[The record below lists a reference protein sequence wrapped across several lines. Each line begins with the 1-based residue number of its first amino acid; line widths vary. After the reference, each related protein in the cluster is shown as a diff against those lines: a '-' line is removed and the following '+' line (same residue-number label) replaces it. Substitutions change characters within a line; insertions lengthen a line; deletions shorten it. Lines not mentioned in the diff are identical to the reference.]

1 MEIRKGG
8 VVSKLLEDVYIPK
21 MFRAKQI
28 FPRSFIPPKEI
39 PGVVSAELSKEEFS
53 GQIKRGMSI
62 AITAGS
68 RGIANVDIITKAIV
82 DFVKSKNAN
91 PFIVPAMGSHGGAT
105 AEGQTEILA
114 EYNITEETMGCPI
127 KSCMDTVMLGYSEL
141 GKPVYLDK
149 IAYESDG
156 IIVSC
161 RLKLH
166 NAFRGEYE
174 SGPCKM
180 MVVGLGKQKGAESV
194 HSDGMGSI
202 ADNLPANAKI
212 ILEKAPVLL
221 AIPCMENA
229 YDETCR
235 IEAIHK
241 DDIMAREPE
250 LLKWAAANMPHLIVR
265 EGDIL
270 IVDEIGKNYS
280 GTGVDPNITGTF
292 STDYAKGGVQVQR
305 TCMLD
310 ISDCSHGN
318 GLGIGLASAITKRL
332 FDKLDPEKMYPN
344 CLTSTVLKSAVI
356 PIVLAT
362 DKEVIQLCIRT
373 LNNLNKEKARI
384 IRIPNSLHIGYIML
398 SEAYYED
405 VIHGKYEGLEAEDE
419 PHYMKFDVEGN
430 LMTSISG
437 EQGIILTPRKNS

>member
-1 MEIRKGG
+1 VKIKKGG
-8 VVSKLLEDVYIPK
+8 VVSKLLEDVSIPK
-21 MFRAKQI
+21 MFRTKQI
-28 FPRSFIPPKEI
+28 FPREVITPEEI
-39 PGVVSAELSKEEFS
+39 PKVVFAELSKEKFFN
-53 GQIKRGMSI
+53 QIKRDMNI

-82 DFVKSKNAN
+82 DFVKLQKAK

-105 AEGQTEILA
+105 AEGQIEILA
-114 EYNITEETMGCPI
+114 GYNITEETMGCPI
-127 KSCMDTVMLGYSEL
+127 KSCMNTVMLGFSEL

-149 IAYESDG
+149 MAYESDG

-194 HSDGMGSI
+194 HSDGMGKI
-202 ADNLPANAKI
+202 AMNLPASAKV
-212 ILEKAPVLL
+212 ILGKAPILL

-250 LLKWAAANMPHLIVR
+250 LLKWALTNMPRLIVG
-265 EGDIL
+265 EGDVL

-292 STDYAKGGVQVQR
+292 STDYATGGVQVQR

-310 ISDCSHGN
+310 ITDCSHGN
-318 GLGIGLASAITKRL
+318 GLGTGLASVITKRL

-344 CLTSTVLKSAVI
+344 CLTSTVLKSAGI
-356 PIVLAT
+356 PIVVAT
-362 DKEVIQLCIRT
+362 DKEAIQLCIRT
-373 LNNLNKEKARI
+373 LNNVTKEKARI
-384 IRIPNSLHIGYIML
+384 IRISNSLHIGHIML

-405 VIHGKYEGLEAEDE
+405 VVQGKYEGLEAEDE
-419 PHYMKFDVEGN
+419 PQYMEFDEDGN
-430 LMTSISG
+430 LITSISR
-437 EQGIILTPRKNS
+437 E

>member
-1 MEIRKGG
+1 MEIKKGG

-21 MFRAKQI
+21 MFHAKQI
-28 FPRSFIPPKEI
+28 FLRSVITPEEI
-39 PGVVSAELSKEEFS
+39 PGVVFAELSKVIFS
-53 GQIKRGMSI
+53 TQIKRGMNI

-82 DFVKSKNAN
+82 DFVKNQDAN

-105 AEGQTEILA
+105 AEGQIEILA
-114 EYNITEETMGCPI
+114 GYNITEETMGCPI

-141 GKPVYLDK
+141 GKPVFLDK

-194 HSDGMGSI
+194 HSDGMGKI
-202 ADNLPANAKI
+202 AENLPANAKV
-212 ILEKAPVLL
+212 ILEKAPILL

-229 YDETCR
+229 YDETCK

-241 DDIMAREPE
+241 DDIMAREPI
-250 LLKWAAANMPHLIVR
+250 LLKWAAANMPKIIVG
-265 EGDIL
+265 EGDVL

-292 STDYAKGGVQVQR
+292 STEYATGGVQVQR

-310 ISDCSHGN
+310 ITECSHGN
-318 GLGIGLASAITKRL
+318 GLGTGLASTITKRL
-332 FDKLDPEKMYPN
+332 FDKLDPEMMYPN
-344 CLTSTVLKSAVI
+344 CLTSTVLKSAGI
-356 PIVLAT
+356 PLVVAT
-362 DKEVIQLCIRT
+362 DKEAIQLCIRT
-373 LNNLNKEKARI
+373 LNNVDKEKAKI
-384 IRIPNSLHIGYIML
+384 IRIANSLHIGDIML
-398 SEAYYED
+398 SEVYYAD
-405 VIHGKYEGLEAEDE
+405 VIHGKYEGLEAENK
-419 PHYMKFDVEGN
+419 PKYMEFDAEGN
-430 LMTSISG
+430 LMTSI
-437 EQGIILTPRKNS
+437 KK

>member
-1 MEIRKGG
+1 MQIRKGG
-8 VVSKLLEDVYIPK
+8 VVSKLLEDVDIPK

-28 FPRSFIPPKEI
+28 FPRPVIMPEEI
-39 PGVVSAELSKEEFS
+39 PGVVYAELSKEKIS
-53 GQIKRGMSI
+53 AQIKRGMNI

-105 AEGQTEILA
+105 AEGQIEILA
-114 EYNITEETMGCPI
+114 GYNITKETMGCPI
-127 KSCMDTVMLGYSEL
+127 KSCMDTVMLGCSEL

-156 IIVSC
+156 IIISC

-180 MVVGLGKQKGAESV
+180 MVVGLGKQHGAESV
-194 HSDGMGSI
+194 HSDGMGRI
-202 ADNLPANAKI
+202 AKNLPANAKI
-212 ILEKAPVLL
+212 ILEKAPILL

-229 YDETCR
+229 YDETCK

-250 LLKWAAANMPHLIVR
+250 LLKWAAANMPQLIVG
-265 EGDIL
+265 EGDVL

-292 STDYAKGGVQVQR
+292 STDYATGGVQVQR

-310 ISDCSHGN
+310 ITDCSHGN
-318 GLGIGLASAITKRL
+318 GLGTGLASAITKRL
-332 FDKLDPEKMYPN
+332 FDKLNPEMMYPN
-344 CLTSTVLKSAVI
+344 CLTSTVLKSAGI
-356 PIVLAT
+356 PIVVAT
-362 DKEVIQLCIRT
+362 DKEAIQLCIRT
-373 LNNLNKEKARI
+373 LNNVNKEKARI
-384 IRIPNSLHIGYIML
+384 IRIPNSLHIGQIML
-398 SEAYYED
+398 SDAYYED

-419 PHYMKFDVEGN
+419 PQYMEFDEDGN
-430 LMTSISG
+430 LMTA
-437 EQGIILTPRKNS
+437 IIRD

>member
-1 MEIRKGG
+1 MKIKKGG
-8 VVSKLLEDVYIPK
+8 VVSDLLKDVLIPK
-21 MFRAKQI
+21 MFHAKQI
-28 FPRSFIPPKEI
+28 FPRPIITPKEI
-39 PGVVSAELSKEEFS
+39 PGVVFAELSKEKCCD
-53 GQIKRGMSI
+53 QIRPGMNI

-68 RGIANVDIITKAIV
+68 RGIANVDIITKGIV
-82 DFVKSKNAN
+82 DFVKSKNAI

-105 AEGQTEILA
+105 AEGQREILA
-114 EYNITEETMGCPI
+114 GYNITEDSMGCPI

-149 IAYESDG
+149 IAYQSDG

-180 MVVGLGKQKGAESV
+180 MVVGLGKQHGAESV
-194 HSDGMGSI
+194 HSDGMGKI
-202 ADNLPANAKI
+202 AENLPANAKI
-212 ILEKAPVLL
+212 ILEKAPILL
-221 AIPCMENA
+221 AIPCLENA
-229 YDETCR
+229 YDETCK

-250 LLKWAAANMPHLIVR
+250 LLKWAAANMPQLIVG
-265 EGDIL
+265 EADVL

-292 STDYAKGGVQVQR
+292 STDYATGGVQVQR

-310 ISDCSHGN
+310 ITECSHGN
-318 GLGIGLASAITKRL
+318 GLGTGLASAITKRL

-344 CLTSTVLKSAVI
+344 CLTSTVLKSAGI
-356 PIVLAT
+356 PIVVAT
-362 DKEVIQLCIRT
+362 DKEAIQLCIRT
-373 LNNLNKEKARI
+373 LNNVNKEKARI
-384 IRIPNSLHIGYIML
+384 IRIPNSLHIGQIML

-405 VIHGKYEGLEAEDE
+405 VNHGKYEGLEAESE
-419 PHYMKFDVEGN
+419 PQYMEFDVEGN
-430 LMTSISG
+430 LITSIIK
-437 EQGIILTPRKNS
+437 E

>member
-1 MEIRKGG
+1 MEIKKGG
-8 VVSKLLEDVYIPK
+8 VVSKLLADVYIAK
-21 MFRAKQI
+21 MFRARQT
-28 FPRSFIPPKEI
+28 FPRPVIKAEEI
-39 PGVVSAELSKEEFS
+39 PETIFAELSKAKLS
-53 GQIKRGMSI
+53 NQIKGGMNI

-82 DFVKSKNAN
+82 DFVKSRNAN
-91 PFIVPAMGSHGGAT
+91 PFIVPSMGSHGGAT
-105 AEGQTEILA
+105 AEGQLEVLA
-114 EYNITEETMGCPI
+114 GYSITEDTMGCPI

-149 IAYESDG
+149 IAYEADG

-161 RLKLH
+161 RLKPH

-194 HSDGMGSI
+194 HSDGMGRM
-202 ADNLPANAKI
+202 AGNLSANAKV
-212 ILEKAPVLL
+212 ILEKAPILL

-229 YDETCR
+229 YDETCK

-241 DDIMAREPE
+241 DDILDREPQ
-250 LLKWAAANMPHLIVR
+250 LLKYAFANMPSIIVG
-265 EGDIL
+265 EGDVL
-270 IVDEIGKNYS
+270 VVDEIGKNYS

-310 ISDCSHGN
+310 ITDCSHGN
-318 GLGIGLASAITKRL
+318 GLGTGLASAITNRL
-332 FDKLDPEKMYPN
+332 FDKLDTEKMYAN
-344 CLTSTVLKSAVI
+344 CLTSTVLKSAGI
-356 PIVLAT
+356 PIVVAT
-362 DKEVIQLCIRT
+362 DKEAIQLCIRT
-373 LNNLNKEKARI
+373 LNNVTKEKVRI
-384 IRIPNSLHIGYIML
+384 IRIPNSLHIEHIML

-405 VIHGKYEGLEAEDE
+405 VIQGKYEGLAAEDE
-419 PHYMKFDVEGN
+419 PQYMKFDMEGK
-430 LMTSISG
+430 LI
-437 EQGIILTPRKNS
+437 TPIFKE

>member
-1 MEIRKGG
+1 MKIKKGG
-8 VVSKLLEDVYIPK
+8 VVSKLLADISIPK

-28 FPRSFIPPKEI
+28 FPRPIITPEEI
-39 PGVVSAELSKEEFS
+39 PGVIFAELSKEKVKNL
-53 GQIKRGMSI
+53 IKPGMNI

-68 RGIANVDIITKAIV
+68 RGIANVDVITKGIV
-82 DFVKSKNAN
+82 DFVKSQNAN

-105 AEGQTEILA
+105 AEGQIEILTG
-114 EYNITEETMGCPI
+114 YNITEETMGCPI

-141 GKPVYLDK
+141 GKPVYLDR

-166 NAFRGEYE
+166 NAFRGKYE

-180 MVVGLGKQKGAESV
+180 MVVGLGKQEGAESV
-194 HSDGMGSI
+194 HSDGMGKI
-202 ADNLPANAKI
+202 AENLLANAKV
-212 ILEKAPVLL
+212 ILDKAPILL

-229 YDETCR
+229 YDETCK

-241 DDIMAREPE
+241 DDIMDREPE
-250 LLKWAAANMPHLIVR
+250 LLEWAHKNMPRLIVG
-265 EGDIL
+265 ETDVL

-292 STDYAKGGVQVQR
+292 STDYATGGVQVQR

-310 ISDCSHGN
+310 ITDCSHGN
-318 GLGIGLASAITKRL
+318 GLGTGLASVITKRL

-344 CLTSTVLKSAVI
+344 CLTSTVLKSAGI
-356 PIVLAT
+356 PIVVAT
-362 DKEVIQLCIRT
+362 DKEAIQLCIRT
-373 LNNLNKEKARI
+373 LNNVDKEIARI
-384 IRIPNSLHIGYIML
+384 IRIPNSLHIGNIML
-398 SEAYYED
+398 SEGYYED
-405 VIHGKYEGLEAEDE
+405 VIRGKYEGLEAEDKPQAME
-419 PHYMKFDVEGN
+419 FDGDGN
-430 LMTSISG
+430 LMTPIF
-437 EQGIILTPRKNS
+437 PDH

>member
-1 MEIRKGG
+1 MEIKKGG

-28 FPRSFIPPKEI
+28 FPRPVIAPDEI
-39 PGVVSAELSKEEFS
+39 PRVVFAELSKEKFS
-53 GQIKRGMSI
+53 HQIKRGMNI

-82 DFVKSKNAN
+82 DFVKSQNAN

-105 AEGQTEILA
+105 AEGQVEVLA
-114 EYNITEETMGCPI
+114 GYNITEETMGCPI

-141 GKPVYLDK
+141 RKPVYLDK

-161 RLKLH
+161 RLKPH
-166 NAFRGEYE
+166 NAFRGDYE

-180 MVVGLGKQKGAESV
+180 MVVGLGKQHGAESV
-194 HSDGMGSI
+194 HSDGMGKI
-202 ADNLPANAKI
+202 AENLPANAKV
-212 ILEKAPVLL
+212 ILEKAPILL

-229 YDETCR
+229 YDETCI

-241 DDIMAREPE
+241 DEIMAREPE
-250 LLKWAAANMPHLIVR
+250 LLKIAFANMPQLIVG
-265 EGDIL
+265 ETDVL

-292 STDYAKGGVQVQR
+292 STDYATGGVQVQR

-310 ISDCSHGN
+310 ITECSHGN
-318 GLGIGLASAITKRL
+318 GLGTGLASAITKRL

-344 CLTSTVLKSAVI
+344 CLTSTVLKSAGI
-356 PIVLAT
+356 PIVVAT
-362 DKEVIQLCIRT
+362 DKEAIQLCIRT
-373 LNNLNKEKARI
+373 LNNVNKERARI
-384 IRIPNSLHIGYIML
+384 IRIPNSLHVGHIML

-405 VIHGKYEGLEAEDE
+405 VMHGKYPGLEVEDG
-419 PHYMKFDVEGN
+419 PQYMEFDVEGN
-430 LMTSISG
+430 LMT
-437 EQGIILTPRKNS
+437 GIIRE

>member
-1 MEIRKGG
+1 MQIKKGG

-21 MFRAKQI
+21 MFHAKQT
-28 FPRSFIPPKEI
+28 FPRPVITPEKI
-39 PGVVSAELSKEEFS
+39 PGVLFAELSKEKIS
-53 GQIKRGMSI
+53 NQIKRGMNI

-82 DFVKSKNAN
+82 DFVKSQNAK

-114 EYNITEETMGCPI
+114 GYNITEETMGCPI

-194 HSDGMGSI
+194 HSDGMGKI
-202 ADNLPANAKI
+202 ADNLPANAKV
-212 ILEKAPVLL
+212 ILEKAPILL

-250 LLKWAAANMPHLIVR
+250 LLKWALANMPQLIVG
-265 EGDIL
+265 EGDVL

-280 GTGVDPNITGTF
+280 GSGVDPNVTGTF
-292 STDYAKGGVQVQR
+292 STDYATGGVQVQR

-310 ISDCSHGN
+310 ITDCSHGN
-318 GLGIGLASAITKRL
+318 GLGTGLASAITKRL
-332 FDKLDPEKMYPN
+332 FEKLDPEKMYAN

-356 PIVLAT
+356 PIVVAT
-362 DKEVIQLCIRT
+362 DKEAIQLCIRT
-373 LNNLNKEKARI
+373 LNNVNKERARI
-384 IRIPNSLHIGYIML
+384 IRIPNSLHIGHIML
-398 SEAYYED
+398 SEDYYED
-405 VIHGKYEGLEAEDE
+405 VIHGKYEGLEAEDQ
-419 PHYMKFDVEGN
+419 PQYMEFDLEGN
-430 LMTSISG
+430 LMTSIIR
-437 EQGIILTPRKNS
+437 E

>member
-1 MEIRKGG
+1 MQIKKGG

-21 MFRAKQI
+21 MFRARQI
-28 FPRSFIPPKEI
+28 FPRIVIMPEEI
-39 PGVVSAELSKEEFS
+39 PGVVFKELSNEKFS
-53 GQIKRGMSI
+53 GQIKRGMNI

-82 DFVKSKNAN
+82 DFVKSQNAN

-105 AEGQTEILA
+105 AEGQIEILA
-114 EYNITEETMGCPI
+114 GYNITEETMGCPI
-127 KSCMDTVMLGYSEL
+127 ESCMDTVMLGYSEL

-194 HSDGMGSI
+194 HSDGMGRI
-202 ADNLPANAKI
+202 AENLPANAKV
-212 ILEKAPVLL
+212 ILEKAPILL

-250 LLKWAAANMPHLIVR
+250 LLKWALTAMPQLIVG
-265 EGDIL
+265 EGDVL

-292 STDYAKGGVQVQR
+292 STDYATGGVQIQR

-318 GLGIGLASAITKRL
+318 GLGTGLSSAITKRL

-344 CLTSTVLKSAVI
+344 CLTSTVLKSAGI
-356 PIVLAT
+356 PIVVAT
-362 DKEVIQLCIRT
+362 DKEAIQLCIRT
-373 LNNLNKEKARI
+373 LNNVNKKMARI
-384 IRIPNSLHIGYIML
+384 IRIPNSLHIGHIML
-398 SEAYYED
+398 SETYYED
-405 VIHGKYEGLEAEDE
+405 VINGRYNGLEAEGE
-419 PHYMKFDVEGN
+419 PQYMEFDVEGN
-430 LMTSISG
+430 LMTP
-437 EQGIILTPRKNS
+437 IIRK

>member
-1 MEIRKGG
+1 MEIKKGG

-28 FPRSFIPPKEI
+28 FPRPIITPEEI
-39 PGVVSAELSKEEFS
+39 PGAVFAELSKERVV
-53 GQIKRGMSI
+53 GQIKSGMNV

-82 DFVKSKNAN
+82 DFVKSKQAY

-105 AEGQTEILA
+105 AEGQIEILA
-114 EYNITEETMGCPI
+114 GYNITEETMGCPI
-127 KSCMDTVMLGYSEL
+127 KSCMDTVLLGYSEL

-149 IAYESDG
+149 TAYEADG

-166 NAFRGEYE
+166 NSFRGKYE

-180 MVVGLGKQKGAESV
+180 MVVGLGNQKGAESV
-194 HSDGMGSI
+194 HSDGMGNF
-202 ADNLPANAKI
+202 AENLPANAKI
-212 ILEKAPVLL
+212 ILEKAPILL

-229 YDETCR
+229 YDETCK
-235 IEAIHK
+235 IEAVHK
-241 DDIMAREPE
+241 DDIMRREPE
-250 LLKWAAANMPHLIVR
+250 LLKWAAAKMPKIIVG
-265 EGDIL
+265 EGQVL
-270 IVDEIGKNYS
+270 IVDKIGKNYS
-280 GTGVDPNITGTF
+280 GSGVDPNITGTF
-292 STDYAKGGVQVQR
+292 STEYAKGGVQVQR

-310 ISDCSHGN
+310 ITDCSHGN
-318 GLGIGLASAITKRL
+318 GLGTGLASVITKRL

-356 PIVLAT
+356 PMVVAT
-362 DKEVIQLCIRT
+362 DKEAVQACIRT
-373 LNNLNKEKARI
+373 LNNVDKEKARI
-384 IRIPNSLHIGYIML
+384 IRIPNSLHIGHIML

-405 VIHGKYEGLEAEDE
+405 VIQGKYEGLEAEEE
-419 PHYMKFDVEGN
+419 PQYMEFDAAGN
-430 LMTSISG
+430 L
-437 EQGIILTPRKNS
+437 LTAF

>member
-1 MEIRKGG
+1 VQIRKGG

-21 MFRAKQI
+21 MFDAKQI
-28 FPRSFIPPKEI
+28 FPREI
-39 PGVVSAELSKEEFS
+39 ITPAQISGVVFAELSKEKIFP
-53 GQIKRGMSI
+53 QIKSGMNI

-68 RGIANVDIITKAIV
+68 RGIANVDVITRAIV
-82 DFVKSKNAN
+82 DFVKTQGAK
-91 PFIVPAMGSHGGAT
+91 PFIVPAMGSHGGAS
-105 AEGQTEILA
+105 AEGQIEILA
-114 EYNITEETMGCPI
+114 GYNITEESMGCPI
-127 KSCMDTVMLGYSEL
+127 KSCMDTVLLGTSEL

-166 NAFRGEYE
+166 NAFRGAYE

-194 HSDGMGSI
+194 HSDGMGKI
-202 ADNLPANAKI
+202 AENLPANAKV
-212 ILEKAPVLL
+212 ILEKAPILL

-229 YDETCR
+229 YDETCK

-241 DDIMAREPE
+241 DDIMTREPE
-250 LLKWAAANMPHLIVR
+250 LLTWAMSNMPRIIVG
-265 EGDIL
+265 EGDVL
-270 IVDEIGKNYS
+270 IVDEIGKNFS

-292 STDYAKGGVQVQR
+292 STEYATGGVQVQR

-310 ISDCSHGN
+310 LTDCSHGN
-318 GLGIGLASAITKRL
+318 GLGTGLASAITKRL

-344 CLTSTVLKSAVI
+344 CLTSTVLKSAGI
-356 PIVLAT
+356 PIVVAT
-362 DKEVIQLCIRT
+362 DKEAIQLCIRT
-373 LNNLNKEKARI
+373 LNNVNKEQAKI
-384 IRIPNSLHIGYIML
+384 IRIPNSLHIGQIML

-405 VIHGKYEGLEAEDE
+405 VIQGKYAGLEAENE
-419 PHYMKFDVEGN
+419 PQYLEFDGEGK
-430 LMTSISG
+430 LITSIMS
-437 EQGIILTPRKNS
+437 E